1 MRATVRLFLAVGLAL
16 SAVAASPARA
26 QQPARRIIP
35 LVRAR
40 AVLETTLD
48 AKKAKQGEV
57 VRARLQTEV
66 PIPNG
71 PTLPRNTILLGH
83 VDQVQA
89 SQHHSNSSL
98 VVTFDQ
104 AKLKKGEPLTV
115 KVTVF
120 SIAEPASPGA
130 ANTSASGNGSLGD
143 ASSDT
148 ARPPNFAPPAGVNLS
163 NPQIQPPQGQG
174 VPLPVPQM
182 PQQMPQMPRAR
193 DVPGVTLITDMN
205 RPTSA
210 TFLSQRRNVHLSG
223 GVEMGVAVGIIPKV
237 GNQ

>member
-1 MRATVRLFLAVGLAL
+1 MRATVRLLLAVGLPLA
-16 SAVAASPARA
+16 AVAASPARA
-26 QQPARRIIP
+26 QPPARRIIP

-48 AKKAKQGEV
+48 AKKATPGEV
-57 VRARLQTEV
+57 VRARLQTVV

-89 SQHHSNSSL
+89 SQHRGNSSL
-98 VVTFDQ
+98 VITFDQ
-104 AKLKKGEPLTV
+104 AKLKKGELLTV
-115 KVTVF
+115 KVTVY

-130 ANTSASGNGSLGD
+130 ADTSAADDGSLAD

-148 ARPPNFAPPAGVNLS
+148 PRPTNFAPPPGANLS
-163 NPQIQPPQGQG
+163 NPPIQTPQSQS
-174 VPLPVPQM
+174 VPLPVPQA
-182 PQQMPQMPRAR
+182 PRTR
-193 DVPGVTLITDMN
+193 GVPGVTLITDMN

-210 TFLSQRRNVHLSG
+210 TFLSQRHNVHVSG

-237 GNQ
+237 SSR